1 MKITRKSRNK
11 NTRVKRVTTSRRT
24 SMCKCIGNIHK
35 KTCKKYMPK
44 KIKRG
49 GGYGGNPFCN
59 NPNFNIFNTNLL
71 KLFPYKP

>member
-1 MKITRKSRNK
+1 MKTKRYRK
-11 NTRVKRVTTSRRT
+11 
-24 SMCKCIGNIHK
+24 CKCNCGKKHK
-35 KTCKKYMPK
+35 KTCNRRYFHSKNKT
-44 KIKRG
+44 KRG

>member
-1 MKITRKSRNK
+1 MRS
-11 NTRVKRVTTSRRT
+11 KRLTKK
-24 SMCKCIGNIHK
+24 KCNCISKKHK
-35 KTCKKYMPK
+35 KTCKRYTSKNK
-44 KIKRG
+44 TKRG